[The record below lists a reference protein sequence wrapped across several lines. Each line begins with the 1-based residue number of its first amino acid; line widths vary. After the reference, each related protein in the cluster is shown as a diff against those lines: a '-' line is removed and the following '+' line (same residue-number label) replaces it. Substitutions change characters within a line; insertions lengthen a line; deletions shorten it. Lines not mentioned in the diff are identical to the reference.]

1 MMNAEVFKYLLIF
14 LFIGVTYWL
23 SLKGMKKTSDL
34 KSFSIGKGDMSPY
47 MVGLTL
53 SASISST
60 ATFVINPGF
69 VFTHGLSAFL
79 HYAVAASLGVAI
91 AFISLTKKFR
101 FLGEKQGALTIPHW
115 ISTRYKS
122 KELGLLFAVMN
133 LLSITFVV
141 LIMVGCSLLVA
152 GLFPV
157 SQKMALIMVM
167 LFVFSYVLMG
177 GSYAHA
183 YTNTLQGVVMLGI
196 SVFLFVYGYSQM
208 ERGFVNNLEL
218 ISPNYAS
225 VFNVESSLYYDFF
238 SVFLSS
244 FIVTFALMLQPH
256 ILTKVLF
263 LKDDKQVNKFLATT
277 LGTGAIFSLMLF
289 IGFFARFDGLEVAR
303 QDMVVVTYITETF
316 KSTVWGQYF
325 TSLVSIGLL
334 AAGLSTLDGILVSLS
349 SMVVNDIYDPWMSRK
364 VKLNSLNLSRVVL
377 VIIGLISLFFA
388 WNPPKL
394 VGLFAQKGV
403 YGLAAASIVPITFGV
418 FFKNRLSPFQVGF
431 CSIGALFLHLY
442 LNLFGGVLN
451 PSVSA
456 TYGILFSFIAGI
468 IFKLLSKNSEN
479 TKIVLT

>member
-1 MMNAEVFKYLLIF
+1 MNPEMFKYVLMF

-69 VFTHGLSAFL
+69 VFNHGLSAFL
-79 HYAVAASLGVAI
+79 HYAVAASLGIAI

-101 FLGEKQGALTIPHW
+101 FLGAKQGALTIPHW
-115 ISTRYKS
+115 IGTRYKS
-122 KELGLLFAVMN
+122 KELGLLFAIMN

-141 LIMVGCSLLVA
+141 LIMVGCSILVA
-152 GLFPV
+152 SLFPV
-157 SQKMALIMVM
+157 SQKMALVMVM

-183 YTNTLQGVVMLGI
+183 YTNTLQGIVMLGI
-196 SVFLFVYGYSQM
+196 SLFLCFYGFSQM
-208 ERGFVNNLEL
+208 EGSFFSQLEAV
-218 ISPNYAS
+218 SPSFAS
-225 VFNVESSLYYDFF
+225 VFNTTSPLYYDFF

-263 LKDDKQVNKFLATT
+263 LKDDKQVNKFLITA
-277 LGTGAIFSLMLF
+277 LGTGVVFSLMLF
-289 IGFFARFDGLEVAR
+289 IGFFAKFDGLEIAR
-303 QDMVVVTYITETF
+303 QDAVVATYITETF
-316 KSTVWGQYF
+316 KATIWGQYF

-349 SMVVNDIYDPWMSRK
+349 SMVVNDIYDPWMSK
-364 VKLNSLNLSRVVL
+364 KIKLNSLNLSRVVL
-377 VIIGLISLFFA
+377 VIIGLISLYFA

-418 FFKNRLSPFQVGF
+418 FFKRSLSAFQIGF
-431 CSIGALFLHLY
+431 CSVGALLLHLY
-442 LNLFGGVLN
+442 LNLFGGVMN

-456 TYGILFSFIAGI
+456 TYGIFFSFTAGFSFM
-468 IFKLLSKNSEN
+468 IFSKRIQKSKILL
-479 TKIVLT
+479 T

>member
-1 MMNAEVFKYLLIF
+1 MNPEIFKYVLMF

-34 KSFSIGKGDMSPY
+34 KSFSIGKGDMSTY

-69 VFTHGLSAFL
+69 VFNHGLSAFL
-79 HYAVAASLGVAI
+79 HYAVAASLGIAI

-101 FLGEKQGALTIPHW
+101 FLGAKQGALTIPHW

-141 LIMVGCSLLVA
+141 LIMVGCSILVA
-152 GLFPV
+152 SLFPV
-157 SQKMALIMVM
+157 SQKMALVLVM

-183 YTNTLQGVVMLGI
+183 YTNTLQGIVMLGI
-196 SVFLFVYGYSQM
+196 SLFLCFYGFSQM
-208 ERGFVNNLEL
+208 EGSFFSQLEA
-218 ISPNYAS
+218 ISPSFAS
-225 VFNVESSLYYDFF
+225 VFNTTSPLYYDFF

-263 LKDDKQVNKFLATT
+263 LKDDKQVNKFLITA
-277 LGTGAIFSLMLF
+277 LGTGVVFSLMLF
-289 IGFFARFDGLEVAR
+289 IGFFAKFDGLEIAR
-303 QDMVVVTYITETF
+303 QDAVVATYITETF
-316 KSTVWGQYF
+316 KGTLWGQYF

-349 SMVVNDIYDPWMSRK
+349 SMVVNDIYDPWMSK
-364 VKLNSLNLSRVVL
+364 KIKLNSLNLSRVVL
-377 VIIGLISLFFA
+377 VLIGLISLYFA
-388 WNPPKL
+388 WSPPKL

-418 FFKNRLSPFQVGF
+418 FFKRSLSPFQIGF
-431 CSIGALFLHLY
+431 CSVGALLLHLY
-442 LNLFGGVLN
+442 LNLFGGVMN

-456 TYGILFSFIAGI
+456 TYGIFFSFTAGI
-468 IFKLLSKNSEN
+468 LFKLLSKNSQN
-479 TKIVLT
+479 SKIVLT